1 MLLAMEVWFGL
12 NLKYPS
18 KMKASLGK
26 GRLVD
31 TEDERPEVDYGD
43 GVRKVWD
50 VLWYIQTFGAHYVDM
65 NGP

>member
-1 MLLAMEVWFGL
+1 MLLVMEVWFGL

-26 GRLVD
+26 GRLVVVD
-31 TEDERPEVDYGD
+31 TEDEGPEVDYGD

-50 VLWYIQTFGAHYVDM
+50 VL
-65 NGP
+65 